1 MPHEPSRC
9 GLRVQ
14 TSLSRPDRDS
24 RAPWQTRMNTTQAS
38 TPRLPAILA
47 GLNGA
52 LAVTFGTAGAHLI
65 QAPVAKGWLATA
77 STFEIAH
84 AAAAIGILALAPNR
98 LGRAAALL
106 MGVGALIFAS
116 TLGLMAFGF
125 PHWLGAVTPAGGALM
140 LFGWVLFA
148 GGMFGIRRRTD

>member
-1 MPHEPSRC
+1 M
-9 GLRVQ
+9 
-14 TSLSRPDRDS
+14 TSPNT
-24 RAPWQTRMNTTQAS
+24 AP
-38 TPRLPAILA
+38 PRLAAVLA

-65 QAPVAKGWLATA
+65 QEPIAKGWLTTA

-106 MGVGALIFAS
+106 IGVGALIFAA

-125 PHWLGAVTPAGGALM
+125 PHWLGAVTPAGGTLM

-148 GGMFGIRRRTD
+148 GGMFGMRGKPQ